1 MSVLGIDP
9 SVSHPAF
16 ALYPECKTWQL
27 QTRGEGAARLDDLF
41 VRVRGWTAAHID
53 ELKDDLDAVFIE
65 RPTGQFPNPA
75 LVQANGIIQV
85 AVIRGLAGYFPHPLS
100 CFEISPGT
108 WKKEALGS
116 GRAKKDD
123 VAVWAADRI
132 VDRDLT
138 QDEADA
144 LAIACAGGRLVAR
157 NPIEEAK

>member
-1 MSVLGIDP
+1 MSVIGIDP
-9 SVSHPAF
+9 SVVAPAL
-16 ALYPECKTWQL
+16 AIWPAKETWQF
-27 QTRGEGAARLDDLF
+27 QTRGDGAERLLNLYAQIHDWAALSAPDDL
-41 VRVRGWTAAHID
+41 
-53 ELKDDLDAVFIE
+53 LAVFIE
-65 RPTGQFPNPA
+65 RPTGRFADPA
-75 LVQANGIIQV
+75 LTQANGVIQV
-85 AVIRGLAGYFPHPLS
+85 AVLHGLNEQFPHPVS

-157 NPIEEAK
+157 NPIEETP